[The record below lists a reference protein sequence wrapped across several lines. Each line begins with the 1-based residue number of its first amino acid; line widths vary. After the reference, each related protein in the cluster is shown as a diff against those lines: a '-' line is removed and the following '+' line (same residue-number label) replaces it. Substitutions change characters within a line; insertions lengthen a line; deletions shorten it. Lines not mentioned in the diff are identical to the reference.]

1 MYQYNNKGKKCVVPL
16 LTQPQRFLSWL
27 QTPHGAHKTSSST
40 WHQNLKS
47 YCFLMPWLI
56 YRTEEPL
63 SLIQVILTLDTA
75 SLWADHPLQRQH
87 WETSGR
93 HRNSIATFW
102 HAQPWVRVWGCGE
115 SIRRN
120 TLPQEVGMASI
131 LNERKLRQGA
141 RITFLKRRVR
151 AWRGDWMAS
160 LNNAVPFNTDLEYS
174 GPQILQSASTL
185 FLILTHNWFSP
196 WFSFKLLHFDYTSSH
211 EVRHRIFYWRNYV
224 SD

>member
-1 MYQYNNKGKKCVVPL
+1 MERLTICTNTTTKEKSVWSLYWHSHRGSFHGYKHPTVLIKHL
-16 LTQPQRFLSWL
+16 LA
-27 QTPHGAHKTSSST
+27 HGIKISS
-40 WHQNLKS
+40 LIV
-47 YCFLMPWLI
+47 FLMPWLI
-56 YRTEEPL
+56 YRTEEPP

-75 SLWADHPLQRQH
+75 SLWAGHPLQRQH

-93 HRNSIATFW
+93 HRSSIVTFW
-102 HAQPWVRVWGCGE
+102 HAQPWVRVWGYGE

-120 TLPQEVGMASI
+120 TLPQEVGMAST

-174 GPQILQSASTL
+174 GPQIIQSASTL
-185 FLILTHNWFSP
+185 FLILTHNWFP
-196 WFSFKLLHFDYTSSH
+196 PL
-211 EVRHRIFYWRNYV
+211 IFL
-224 SD
+224 